1 MRRCFCL
8 WLALGWIA
16 LAASAQEPAKTSIA
30 IYPIKAAGAE
40 ASLAQALTSLL
51 STQLTPSPKLRV
63 IEEAMLK
70 TVMERQGLNASDA
83 CDDTTCQVQIGKLI
97 QAQKIITGDIAKLGS
112 KYVLSL
118 KLIDIQTGA
127 LEFTTQDKCAC
138 PEDELDALVAVAG
151 AKVRNHFGEAVP
163 VPDLSRIVA
172 TAVAAPAQ
180 PGSARLAV
188 APGQKLVATQEVV
201 DLFLKD
207 VQGGNLEETQMLLN
221 GYLGLANAKFAGD
234 EPYKNSKGEIQGY
247 KHKDWTPLHYA
258 AQNGHKEVCSLL
270 LANGADA
277 NARSTK
283 QGYMTTW
290 VEGGY
295 AYIDIA
301 EAVTPFELAAENKNK
316 EVFDLL
322 IEKSVPSNSEATK
335 SSVWVWVCRNGWK
348 DEAESLHAK
357 GAMFDNDLMW
367 CAACNGWKDIVEQ
380 LLSTSVSVDSKAI
393 KKAIKCAEKSKHQDV
408 ADLLSQHLEKK

>member
-1 MRRCFCL
+1 MRRHFCL
-8 WLALGWIA
+8 WMALGWIA

-151 AKVRNHFGEAVP
+151 AKVRNHFGEKLP
-163 VPDLSRIVA
+163 VPELPAGQAFTPVA
-172 TAVAAPAQ
+172 PGAPATPQ
-180 PGSARLAV
+180 PAGAAKTPSALPL
-188 APGQKLVATQEVV
+188 APGQKPTAPPEVV
-201 DLFLKD
+201 DAFFKA
-207 VQGGNLEETQMLLN
+207 VEGGNLQETQMLINSYIGLVNARYYATKNEKGAEVKNKSLTKLN
-221 GYLGLANAKFAGD
+221 VYKF
-234 EPYKNSKGEIQGY
+234 
-247 KHKDWTPLHYA
+247 TPLHFA
-258 AQNGHKEVCSLL
+258 VWGDHKAVCELL
-270 LANGADA
+270 LDNGADV
-277 NARSTK
+277 NAI
-283 QGYMTTW
+283 
-290 VEGGY
+290 GG
-295 AYIDIA
+295 ID
-301 EAVTPFELAAENKNK
+301 ESPLCLAVHKGTK
-316 EVFDLL
+316 EVVELL
-322 IEKSVPSNSEATK
+322 V
-335 SSVWVWVCRNGWK
+335 
-348 DEAESLHAK
+348 AK
-357 GAMFDNDLMW
+357 GADVNYNQ
-367 CAACNGWKDIVEQ
+367 CGW
-380 LLSTSVSVDSKAI
+380 LFPSKARWSPLEV
-393 KKAIKCAEKSKHQDV
+393 ARKHDYQDI
-408 ADLLSQHLEKK
+408 ADFLIQHGAKQ